1 MNKGKTY
8 YRFQINCNPEII
20 NRIINEWLQE
30 NKFRFE
36 NKYGENMYF
45 HHDAWNGNRGFQ
57 YSINNNEVGIYAWT
71 IGVGNQFFMLDSG
84 AVNNMAGDSY
94 KALLSGLFGRINSA
108 NVNNNANTANIQM
121 NNNTQAQYNAQMQN
135 NAQAQ
140 YNAQMQN
147 NTQAQN
153 IAQVAS
159 NVDNEVTRNAETL
172 CEVGFWLSIVGL
184 ILSLF
189 GFAFGVIIYILIFCF
204 AAQGL
209 KTRKRTKA
217 IVSIVLA
224 SISCVIL
231 VGMIVLG
238 FLLQLFLA

>member
-20 NRIINEWLQE
+20 NRIIIDWLNE

-36 NKYGENMYF
+36 NKFGENMYF

-57 YSINNNEVGIYAWT
+57 YSINNNEVGIFAWT

-84 AVNNMAGDSY
+84 ALNNMAGDSY

-108 NVNNNANTANIQM
+108 NVNANT
-121 NNNTQAQYNAQMQN
+121 NNNVAPANNQMQN
-135 NAQAQ
+135 NA
-140 YNAQMQN
+140 
-147 NTQAQN
+147 QAQN

-189 GFAFGVIIYILIFCF
+189 GFAFGVIIYILIFYF